1 MDRGYSTLPIALR
14 CYHATSILALFYLEI
29 TGYFERKGLSWKLE
43 VGSWKLE
50 VGSWKLEILSVDIR
64 FELTLL
70 FIVVNAKL
78 CFNHC

>member
-50 VGSWKLEILSVDIR
+50 ILSVDIR